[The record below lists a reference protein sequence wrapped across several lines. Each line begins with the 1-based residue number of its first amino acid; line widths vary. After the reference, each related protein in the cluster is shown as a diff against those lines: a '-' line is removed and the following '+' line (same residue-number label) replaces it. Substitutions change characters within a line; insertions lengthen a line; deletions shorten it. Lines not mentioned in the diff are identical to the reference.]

1 MKKIKQFLTNPR
13 GSVTVE
19 FIFIFFLFSVLLIF
33 LIDVTILQATT
44 GKVQRTSYSLLNIVK
59 ERSAVHNGKED
70 LTQDEV
76 NKLKALAISLMGE
89 DKSSN
94 DVAVTI
100 ELHKFEEIKPQGTV
114 STISATR
121 PTKKVSVTKILSDNA
136 NVCQAAGKADVT
148 HAAPLTQN
156 FRNSVRYASVY
167 SVTVCRKMTN
177 LFKGLSL
184 SKEDQVSG
192 WIRATAIGVSR

>member
-33 LIDVTILQATT
+33 LIDVTILQSTT

-59 ERSAVHNGKED
+59 ERSAVYSGKEELSQQEVED
-70 LTQDEV
+70 LK
-76 NKLKALAISLMGE
+76 KLALSLMGE
-89 DKSSN
+89 DPASGNVAITIEHHKFDGIKTQETVSSFSEVRPN
-94 DVAVTI
+94 KNVTI
-100 ELHKFEEIKPQGTV
+100 NK
-114 STISATR
+114 IS
-121 PTKKVSVTKILSDNA
+121 SGNN

-184 SKEDQVSG
+184 SKEDHVSG

>member
-59 ERSAVHNGKED
+59 ERSAVYKGNE
-70 LTQDEV
+70 TISSDEV
-76 NKLKALAISLMGE
+76 EKLKTLALSLMGE
-89 DKSSN
+89 EKASDN
-94 DVAVTI
+94 VAVTV
-100 ELHKFEEIKPQGTV
+100 EHHKFNDVQPQAANAT
-114 STISATR
+114 ATR
-121 PTKKVSVTKILSDNA
+121 PEKKVNVTQYSSGNGS
-136 NVCQAAGKADVT
+136 CTAAGAANIAD
-148 HAAPLTQN
+148 AAPLTQN
-156 FRNSVRYASVY
+156 FRGTVRYASIY
-167 SVTVCRKMTN
+167 RVTVCRKMTN

-184 SKEDQVSG
+184 SEKDQVSG

>member
-33 LIDVTILQATT
+33 LIDVTILQSTT

-59 ERSAVHNGKED
+59 ERSAVYKGNE
-70 LTQDEV
+70 TISSDEV
-76 NKLKALAISLMGE
+76 EKLKTLALSLMGE
-89 DKSSN
+89 EKASDN
-94 DVAVTI
+94 VAVTV
-100 ELHKFEEIKPQGTV
+100 EHHKFNDVQPQATNAP
-114 STISATR
+114 ATR
-121 PTKKVSVTKILSDNA
+121 PKKEVNVTRFSSGNA
-136 NVCQAAGKADVT
+136 SCEAAGKADV
-148 HAAPLTQN
+148 ADASPLTQN
-156 FRNSVRYASVY
+156 FRSSVRYASIY
-167 SVTVCRKMTN
+167 RVTVCRKMTN

-184 SKEDQVSG
+184 SEKDQVSG